1 MASNL
6 NFFAR
11 FFALSRRKQL
21 VVLIVLALT
30 LFIGLRVYQALTK
43 TSRSKTAETTV
54 VQIKRSEIT
63 QLQAVS
69 LDKTLP
75 ISGSLNPLEQTLVSA
90 RASGEVQSVAV
101 REGQAVSKG
110 QTLAELVATTYQA
123 QYDQARAN
131 VASAEQS
138 LNLAQKDYQNNEE
151 LYRSG
156 FIAKMAL
163 QRLEVALQN
172 ARSTLTNAQ
181 QTLVIA
187 QRNLAETRINAPIS
201 GVIAARKINPGETV
215 GTGSVLFSIVNEDS
229 FEVSAPISA
238 EQVGQIA
245 IGQTVQLR
253 TPGVIDAFTGTVE
266 RINPAAQA
274 GSRSFTV
281 YVRVNNTGAL
291 RAGMYAQGDILL
303 SSKPNVLSVPA
314 SAIHTK
320 NERRYVYVLNNDRIE
335 QREVTLG
342 ERASEAAD
350 APTEITSGLQQGE
363 SVVRLDLGD
372 IKPEQKVEL
381 VENSGQAS
389 DTTTNTA
396 ASNNAAQTEAPKTFW
411 GKIKAWLSNKPN
423 QK

>member
-1 MASNL
+1 M
-6 NFFAR
+6 
-11 FFALSRRKQL
+11 
-21 VVLIVLALT
+21 
-30 LFIGLRVYQALTK
+30 
-43 TSRSKTAETTV
+43 
-54 VQIKRSEIT
+54 
-63 QLQAVS
+63 
-69 LDKTLP
+69 
-75 ISGSLNPLEQTLVSA
+75 
-90 RASGEVQSVAV
+90 
-101 REGQAVSKG
+101 
-110 QTLAELVATTYQA
+110 
-123 QYDQARAN
+123 
-131 VASAEQS
+131 
-138 LNLAQKDYQNNEE
+138 
-151 LYRSG
+151 
-156 FIAKMAL
+156 
-163 QRLEVALQN
+163 
-172 ARSTLTNAQ
+172 
-181 QTLVIA
+181 
-187 QRNLAETRINAPIS
+187 
-201 GVIAARKINPGETV
+201 
-215 GTGSVLFSIVNEDS
+215 
-229 FEVSAPISA
+229 
-238 EQVGQIA
+238 
-245 IGQTVQLR
+245 
-253 TPGVIDAFTGTVE
+253 IDAFTGTVE

>member
-30 LFIGLRVYQALTK
+30 LFIGVRVYQALTK

-215 GTGSVLFSIVNEDS
+215 GLRFDSARVHLFDESGK
-229 FEVSAPISA
+229 AYH
-238 EQVGQIA
+238 
-245 IGQTVQLR
+245 
-253 TPGVIDAFTGTVE
+253 
-266 RINPAAQA
+266 AA
-274 GSRSFTV
+274 R
-281 YVRVNNTGAL
+281 
-291 RAGMYAQGDILL
+291 
-303 SSKPNVLSVPA
+303 
-314 SAIHTK
+314 
-320 NERRYVYVLNNDRIE
+320 
-335 QREVTLG
+335 
-342 ERASEAAD
+342 
-350 APTEITSGLQQGE
+350 
-363 SVVRLDLGD
+363 
-372 IKPEQKVEL
+372 
-381 VENSGQAS
+381 
-389 DTTTNTA
+389 
-396 ASNNAAQTEAPKTFW
+396 
-411 GKIKAWLSNKPN
+411 
-423 QK
+423 

>member
-1 MASNL
+1 MASQL
-6 NFFAR
+6 NFFA
-11 FFALSRRKQL
+11 LTKRKQL
-21 VVLIVLALT
+21 VVLTVLALA
-30 LFIGLRVYQALTK
+30 LFIGFRVYQALTK
-43 TSRSKTAETTV
+43 TSRAQASEVKV
-54 VQIKRSEIT
+54 IQIKRSEIT
-63 QLQAVS
+63 QLQTVS

-75 ISGSLNPLEQTLVSA
+75 ISGSLNPLEQSLVSA

-101 REGQAVSKG
+101 REGESVGKG

-131 VASAEQS
+131 VSSAEQT
-138 LNLAQKDYQNNEE
+138 LKLAQQDYTNNEE

-163 QRLEVALQN
+163 QKLEVNLQS
-172 ARSTLTNAQ
+172 ARSNLTNAQ

-187 QRNLAETRINAPIS
+187 QRNLSETRITAPIS
-201 GVIAARKINPGETV
+201 GVIAVRKINPGETV
-215 GTGSVLFSIVNEDS
+215 GMGSVLFSIVNESS

-245 IGQTVQLR
+245 IGQTVQLH
-253 TPGVIDAFTGTVE
+253 TPGMTDAFTGTVE

-291 RAGMYAQGDILL
+291 RAGMYAQGQILL
-303 SSKPNVLSVPA
+303 SSKPAVLSVPA
-314 SAIHTK
+314 SAIHAK
-320 NERRYVYVLNNDRIE
+320 SSRQYVYVLTNDTIE

-350 APTEITSGLQQGE
+350 APTEITSGLQAGD
-363 SVVRLDLGD
+363 SVVRLDLGEL
-372 IKPEQKVEL
+372 KPNQKVEI
-381 VENSGQAS
+381 VENSGE
-389 DTTTNTA
+389 TA
-396 ASNNAAQTEAPKTFW
+396 APTPATGTPAAEPQGVFA
-411 GKIKAWLSNKPN
+411 KIKAWFARKT
-423 QK
+423 K